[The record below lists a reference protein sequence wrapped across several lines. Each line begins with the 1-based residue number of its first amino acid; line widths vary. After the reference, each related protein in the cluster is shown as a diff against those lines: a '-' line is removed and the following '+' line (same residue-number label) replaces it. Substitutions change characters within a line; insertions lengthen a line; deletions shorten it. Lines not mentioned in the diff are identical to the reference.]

1 MAVTTVELDLTSAD
15 FGQTMH
21 EQIDGLRAAGEF
33 HARTPTGRVFFN
45 QEDAAWVMRCTDFRF
60 SFVSIDPTTSPYLA
74 TAIEHELLNMHGE
87 PHARLRRLI
96 SAALRDR
103 VADELKAQI
112 AGVADGL
119 IDAMP
124 DAGVVDLRAD
134 FTEILPGRVLGPM
147 YGVPYEDTPELDEWI
162 NVGGRKLDA
171 LQSGVD
177 IDVVEDANRKLHDY
191 LRALLAERRNNL
203 GDDMFSELIR
213 AEVDGDRFSENEL
226 VYLASELASA
236 GVDTTR
242 EQLPLTLLAL
252 LDHPD
257 QLARLAADP
266 SLAIGAVDEGM
277 RFAPL
282 PWAIPHEALHNIEYR
297 GVEIQ
302 QGELVSVL
310 IPALNRDPAV
320 IADPHTFDIGRRAR
334 NFSFGHGAHAC
345 PAAQLARIEM
355 AIALEH
361 LVRRVEIGALVER
374 PPIDPVGQGRTPP
387 HLRVEI
393 RKR

>member
-1 MAVTTVELDLTSAD
+1 MEDLVFDLASAE
-15 FGQTMH
+15 FGESLH
-21 EQIDGLRAAGEF
+21 ERVDDRRRAGAF
-33 HARTPTGRVFFN
+33 WARTPTGRVFFN
-45 QEDAAWVMRCTDFRF
+45 QEDAAWIMRCTDFRF
-60 SFVSIDPTTSPYLA
+60 SFVSIDSTTSPYLA

-103 VADELKAQI
+103 VADDLKAQI
-112 AGVADGL
+112 ADVADGL

-124 DAGVVDLRAD
+124 SSGVVDLRAE

-162 NVGGRKLDA
+162 NIGGRKLDA

-177 IDVVEDANRKLHDY
+177 IDIVEDANRKLHDY
-191 LRALLAERRNNL
+191 LRTLLHDRRRNL
-203 GDDMFSELIR
+203 GTDMFSELIR
-213 AEVDGDRFSENEL
+213 AEVDGDRFSEDEL
-226 VYLASELASA
+226 VYLAGELASA

-252 LDHPD
+252 LDHPEE
-257 QLARLAADP
+257 LARLVADP
-266 SLAIGAVDEGM
+266 SLAMGAVDEGM

-282 PWAIPHEALHNIEYR
+282 PWAIPHAAVHDVEYR
-297 GVEIQ
+297 GIQ
-302 QGELVSVL
+302 FQEGDLVSVL

-320 IADPHTFDIGRRAR
+320 VADPHTFDIGRRAR

-361 LVRRVEIGALVER
+361 LVRRVDIKRLVER
-374 PPIDPVGQGRTPP
+374 PPIEPVGQGRTPP